1 MPGNINYENYQNA
14 PERKHENVRRPI
26 HLNDI
31 VMETNIQEP
40 NDDDMKIE
48 KDKIDEIKRYEK
60 RK

>member
-31 VMETNIQEP
+31 VMEMNIQET

-48 KDKIDEIKRYEK
+48 EDKIDEIKRCKK